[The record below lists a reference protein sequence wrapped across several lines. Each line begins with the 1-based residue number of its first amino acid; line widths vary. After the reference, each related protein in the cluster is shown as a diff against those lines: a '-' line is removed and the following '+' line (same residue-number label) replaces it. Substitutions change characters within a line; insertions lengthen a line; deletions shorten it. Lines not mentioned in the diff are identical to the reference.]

1 MRKPAMTRLAGTL
14 AAIPISVM
22 LSGVATSPA
31 SAQATS
37 PSPVLNSQI
46 NLGEIFSEQT
56 LNVQTVSDGVTASTT
71 AQANGVSVG
80 VTNADASVTS
90 DQTNQGAVYGHTV
103 VDVGAN
109 AGATSALRT
118 TAVGN
123 SGSLSASNGTI
134 SAFAVQTNS
143 AEVTARGQ
151 VEAPTAQAADLTV
164 STLAMGNSQGV
175 NLDNGAAGLRISQSN
190 TANTLADGGAIV
202 QYVSGTSAV
211 TSTTAG
217 NNINI
222 QGANQSA
229 ARAITD
235 QANTADVTQASKFTA
250 YGNSYLT
257 ATTAT
262 ATGNN
267 LSATNEG
274 PLMDMKSN
282 QWNTSYVRGQAEGTS
297 YEFGAAQTT
306 AYAAGNSSQV
316 NNIGTELVLDNLQT
330 NTGGGVEAT
339 ASFTGQDGY
348 DAVTTATAMGNAV
361 TGYVCSRCNG
371 RMTVTNSQTNSA
383 DIGASSSTTINSSGR
398 QVTGVST
405 AIGNNA
411 SFNVSAPN

>member
-22 LSGVATSPA
+22 LSGVATS
-31 SAQATS
+31 QTVT
-37 PSPVLNSQI
+37 PSPVLNNQL

-80 VTNADASVTS
+80 VTNADAAVTS
-90 DQTNQGAVYGHTV
+90 YQDNQGTVYGHTV
-103 VDVGAN
+103 VDIGAN
-109 AGATSALRT
+109 AGASSAVRS

-123 SGSLSASNGTI
+123 SGSFSASNGTV

-151 VEAPTAQAADLTV
+151 VEAATAEAADLTV

-175 NLDNGAAGLRISQSN
+175 NLDNGSAGLRISQANS
-190 TANTLADGGAIV
+190 ANTLADGGAIV
-202 QYVSGTSAV
+202 QYVSGTSAITAT
-211 TSTTAG
+211 TSG
-217 NNINI
+217 NNIDI
-222 QGANQSA
+222 QGGNQSA

-235 QANTADVTQASKFTA
+235 QANTAEVTQASKFTA

-274 PLMDMKSN
+274 PLMDVTSN

-297 YEFGAAQTT
+297 YQFGAAQTN

-316 NNIGTELVLDNLQT
+316 NNVGTELVLDNLQT

-339 ASFTGQDGY
+339 ASFEGHDGY

-361 TGYVCSRCNG
+361 TGYVCAKCSG
-371 RMTVTNSQTNSA
+371 RMTVTNNQTNSA
-383 DIGASSSTTINSSGR
+383 DIGAKSGATINASGR